1 MNDST
6 RTQGASQNNP
16 QGHIANNPSNSTNH
30 NDEIDLG
37 EYLGIL
43 LAHKWLI
50 AAVTLIGGL
59 IGISYALIAT
69 PIYQANALIQVEDQ
83 QASALAGLEDVAG
96 LLEGDAAI
104 EAEVQLLRSRL
115 VIRKAVEQLSLNIVA
130 EPRYF
135 PLVGRAIA
143 RRYTSTQVGVAKPW
157 FAQPQFA
164 WGGEQITVDFLEVP
178 EHMLGSPLR
187 LLAGREGRYTLLD
200 EDEQL
205 LLKGEV
211 GQLIEIDGLT
221 LFVAKLKA
229 RPGSQFNLI
238 HLSPVESIRR
248 VLNNLGVS
256 ERGKKSGMLGLTLS
270 GPDKILITTLLNKI
284 ADVYVEQN
292 VARSSAEAELSL
304 SFLEKQLPP
313 LKERV
318 DAAENAYNLYRTQ
331 HGSVDLATE
340 TQSVLAGLVN
350 VEQALLELQQERDE
364 LRNRFKPAHPV
375 IKALDDKITL
385 LSDHGSELESHADQL
400 PETQRDIL
408 RLARDV
414 EVNTMLYTKLLNI
427 AQELRVVKAGTVGN
441 VRIIDHALVP
451 EKPIKPKKSLIVV
464 LALVL
469 SSFFGVALVFLLN
482 ALRGGVNDPDQL
494 EQQLGLPVY
503 ASIMH
508 SKLQAKMIKTSKKTG
523 EPIGVLAQLHA
534 QEPTIESFRSLNTSL
549 YFSLKQA
556 SNNIIMIAGA
566 SPGIGKSFTAIN
578 LAATM
583 ANSGLKVLLIDGDL
597 RRGMLH
603 KYTGVGRGKGLAELI
618 TENANDASNYT
629 HSTSVDG
636 LELIPTGKL
645 PPNQAELLLHEAFT
659 RQLDSLSSHYDQVII
674 DSPPI
679 LAVTD
684 AAIIGRNAATTLLV
698 VKANFHPMRE
708 LEQATKQL
716 QQAGIDIKGIVF
728 NDVELNSGRYGY
740 GKYVYQYEYKSGK
753 T

>member
-6 RTQGASQNNP
+6 GQQGATQNGP
-16 QGHIANNPSNSTNH
+16 QGRIANSPLTYTDH
-30 NDEIDLG
+30 DDEIDLG
-37 EYLGIL
+37 EYLGVL
-43 LAHKWLI
+43 LAYKWLI
-50 AAVTLIGGL
+50 AAVTLIGVL
-59 IGISYALIAT
+59 IGTSYALIAT
-69 PIYQANALIQVEDQ
+69 PVYQANALIQVEDQ

-115 VIRKAVEQLSLNIVA
+115 IIREAVEQLSLNIVA
-130 EPRYF
+130 QPRYF

-143 RRYTSTQVGVAKPW
+143 RRYSSTQEGVAKPW

-164 WGGEQITVDFLEVP
+164 WGGEEITVDFFDVP
-178 EHMLGSPLR
+178 NHLLGAPLR

-200 EDEQL
+200 ENKQL
-205 LLKGEV
+205 LLEGEV
-211 GQLIEIDGLT
+211 GKLIEKDGFT

-229 RPGSQFNLI
+229 RPGSQFELI
-238 HLSPVESIRR
+238 HLSPVASINR
-248 VLNNLGVS
+248 VLGQLGVS
-256 ERGKKSGMLGLTLS
+256 EKGKKSGMLGITLS
-270 GPDKILITTLLNKI
+270 GPDKALITTLLNKI
-284 ADVYVEQN
+284 ADVYVAQN
-292 VARSSAEAELSL
+292 VARNSAEAELSL

-313 LKERV
+313 LKQRV

-375 IKALDDKITL
+375 IKALDDKIAL
-385 LSDHGSELESHADQL
+385 LSEHGSELESHADQL

-441 VRIIDHALVP
+441 VRIIDYALIP

-464 LALVL
+464 LALVV

-494 EQQLGLPVY
+494 EQRLGLPVY

-508 SKLQAKMIKTSKKTG
+508 SKAQVKMSKNNKKTG
-523 EPIGVLAQLHA
+523 EAVGVLAQLHSH
-534 QEPTIESFRSLNTSL
+534 EPAIESFRSLNTSL

-556 SNNIIMIAGA
+556 GNNIIMVAGA
-566 SPGIGKSFTAIN
+566 SPSIGKSFTAIN

-603 KYTGVGRGKGLAELI
+603 KYTGGGRGKGMAELI
-618 TENANDASNYT
+618 TENANDLSSYIHPT
-629 HSTSVDG
+629 GVDG
-636 LELIPTGKL
+636 LDLMPTGKL
-645 PPNQAELLLHEAFT
+645 PPNPAELLLHEAFKQ
-659 RQLDSLSSHYDQVII
+659 QLDVLSRQYDQVII

-716 QQAGIDIKGIVF
+716 QQAGIDIRGIVF

-740 GKYVYQYEYKSGK
+740 GKYVYQYEYNSGK

>member
-1 MNDST
+1 MIDST
-6 RTQGASQNNP
+6 AQGPSQNNP
-16 QGHIANNPSNSTNH
+16 QGRMTNNFPNATH
-30 NDEIDLG
+30 YDDEVDLG
-37 EYLGIL
+37 EYLGML
-43 LAHKWLI
+43 LVHKWLI
-50 AAVTLIGGL
+50 AAVTFIGVLIGL
-59 IGISYALIAT
+59 SYVLIAT

-135 PLVGRAIA
+135 PLLGRAIA
-143 RRYTSTQVGVAKPW
+143 RRYSSTHEGVAKPW

-164 WGGEQITVDFLEVP
+164 WGGEDIAVDFFDVP
-178 EHMLGSPLR
+178 EDLLGAPLR
-187 LLAGREGRYTLLD
+187 LLAGQEGSYTLLD

-211 GQLIEIDGLT
+211 GRLVEKDGLT
-221 LFVAKLKA
+221 LFVARLKA
-229 RPGSQFNLI
+229 RPGSQFELLR
-238 HLSPVESIRR
+238 LSPMDAIKR
-248 VLNNLGVS
+248 VLDNLGAS
-256 ERGKKSGMLGLTLS
+256 ERGKNSGMLGITLT
-270 GPDKILITTLLNKI
+270 GPDKIQITALLNKI

-340 TQSVLAGLVN
+340 TQSVLEGLVN

-375 IKALDDKITL
+375 IKSLDDKINL
-385 LSDHGSELESHADQL
+385 LSDHSSELESHADRL
-400 PETQRDIL
+400 PATQRDIL

-451 EKPIKPKKSLIVV
+451 EEPIKPKKALIIV
-464 LALVL
+464 LALVVSL
-469 SSFFGVALVFLLN
+469 FFGIALVFLLN
-482 ALRGGVNDPDQL
+482 AMRGGVNDPDQL
-494 EQQLGLPVY
+494 EQRLGLPVY

-508 SKLQAKMIKTSKKTG
+508 SKRQAKMNKASKKTG

-534 QEPTIESFRSLNTSL
+534 QELAIESFRSLNTSL

-583 ANSGLKVLLIDGDL
+583 AGSGIKVLLIDGDL
-597 RRGMLH
+597 RRGILH
-603 KYTGVGRGKGLAELI
+603 KYTRDGRDKGLSELI
-618 TENANDASNYT
+618 TENGKDASGYIHPT
-629 HSTSVDG
+629 GVDG
-636 LELIPTGKL
+636 LDFMPTGKL
-645 PPNQAELLLHEAFT
+645 PPNPAELLLHEAFKQ
-659 RQLDSLSSHYDQVII
+659 QLGALSGQYDQVII

-728 NDVELNSGRYGY
+728 NDVEMNSGRYGY
-740 GKYVYQYEYKSGK
+740 GKYVYQYEYKV
-753 T
+753 

>member
-6 RTQGASQNNP
+6 AQSPSPNNP
-16 QGHIANNPSNSTNH
+16 HGRTANHLPSPTNH
-30 NDEIDLG
+30 DDEIDLG
-37 EYLGIL
+37 EYLGML
-43 LAHKWLI
+43 LVHKWLI
-50 AAVTLIGGL
+50 AAVTVLGVL
-59 IGISYALIAT
+59 IGISYAFIAT

-143 RRYTSTQVGVAKPW
+143 RRYASTQEGVAKPW

-164 WGGEQITVDFLEVP
+164 WGGEEIAVDFFDVP
-178 EHMLGSPLR
+178 DDLLGVPLR
-187 LLAGREGRYTLLD
+187 LHAGQEGHYRLLD
-200 EDEQL
+200 ESENL
-205 LLKGEV
+205 LLTGEV
-211 GQLIEIDGLT
+211 GKLIEKDELS
-221 LFVAKLKA
+221 LFVSKLKA
-229 RPGSQFNLI
+229 RPDSQFVLMY
-238 HLSPVESIRR
+238 LSPVNAIKR
-248 VLNNLGVS
+248 VLSNLGVS
-256 ERGKKSGMLGLTLS
+256 EKGKNSGMLGVTLN
-270 GPDKILITTLLNKI
+270 GPDKTQITMLLNKI

-375 IKALDDKITL
+375 IKSLDDKINL
-385 LSDHGSELESHADQL
+385 LSDHSSELESHADRL
-400 PETQRDIL
+400 PATQRDIL

-427 AQELRVVKAGTVGN
+427 AQELRVVKAGAVGN

-451 EKPIKPKKSLIVV
+451 EKPIKPQKSLIVM
-464 LALVL
+464 LALVMSL
-469 SSFFGVALVFLLN
+469 FFGIALVFLLN
-482 ALRGGVNDPDQL
+482 VLRGGVNDPDQL
-494 EQQLGLPVY
+494 EQRLGLPVY

-508 SKLQAKMIKTSKKTG
+508 SKRQVKMNKRSKKTG
-523 EPIGVLAQLHA
+523 EPVGVLAQLHA
-534 QEPTIESFRSLNTSL
+534 QESAVESFRSLNTSL

-556 SNNIIMIAGA
+556 SNNIIMVAGA
-566 SPGIGKSFTAIN
+566 SPDIGKSFVAIN

-583 ANSGLKVLLIDGDL
+583 ANSDSKILLIDGDL
-597 RRGMLH
+597 RRGILH
-603 KYTGVGRGKGLAELI
+603 KYTRDGRDKGFTELI
-618 TENANDASNYT
+618 TENATHASNYIY
-629 HSTSVDG
+629 STGVNG
-636 LELIPTGKL
+636 LDFMPTGKL
-645 PPNQAELLLHEAFT
+645 PPNPAELLLHEAFKQ
-659 RQLDSLSSHYDQVII
+659 QLDVLSSQYDQVII

-728 NDVELNSGRYGY
+728 NDVELNGGRYGY
-740 GKYVYQYEYKSGK
+740 GKYVYQYEYKNGK

>member
-1 MNDST
+1 MIDST
-6 RTQGASQNNP
+6 AQGPSQNNP
-16 QGHIANNPSNSTNH
+16 QGRMTNNFPNATH
-30 NDEIDLG
+30 YDDEVDLG
-37 EYLGIL
+37 EYLGML
-43 LAHKWLI
+43 LVHKWLI
-50 AAVTLIGGL
+50 AAVTFIGVLIGL
-59 IGISYALIAT
+59 SYVLIAT

-135 PLVGRAIA
+135 PLLGRAIA
-143 RRYTSTQVGVAKPW
+143 RRYSSTHEGVAKPW

-164 WGGEQITVDFLEVP
+164 WGGEDIAVDFFDVP
-178 EHMLGSPLR
+178 EDLLGAPLR
-187 LLAGREGRYTLLD
+187 LLAGQEGSYTLLD

-211 GQLIEIDGLT
+211 GRLVEKDGLT
-221 LFVAKLKA
+221 LFVARLKA
-229 RPGSQFNLI
+229 RPGSQFELLR
-238 HLSPVESIRR
+238 LSPMDAIKR
-248 VLNNLGVS
+248 VLDNLGAS
-256 ERGKKSGMLGLTLS
+256 ERGKNSGMLGITLT
-270 GPDKILITTLLNKI
+270 GPDKIQITALLNKI

-340 TQSVLAGLVN
+340 TQSVLEGLVN

-375 IKALDDKITL
+375 IKSLDDKINL
-385 LSDHGSELESHADQL
+385 LSDHSSELESHADRL
-400 PETQRDIL
+400 PATQRDIL

-451 EKPIKPKKSLIVV
+451 EEPIKPKKALIIV
-464 LALVL
+464 LALVVSL
-469 SSFFGVALVFLLN
+469 FFGIALVFLLN
-482 ALRGGVNDPDQL
+482 AMRGGVNDPDQL
-494 EQQLGLPVY
+494 EQRLGLPVH

-508 SKLQAKMIKTSKKTG
+508 SKRQAKMNKASKKTG

-534 QEPTIESFRSLNTSL
+534 QELAIESFRSLNTSL

-583 ANSGLKVLLIDGDL
+583 AGSGIKVLLIDGDL
-597 RRGMLH
+597 RRGILH
-603 KYTGVGRGKGLAELI
+603 KYTRDGRDKGLSELI
-618 TENANDASNYT
+618 TENGKDASGYIHPT
-629 HSTSVDG
+629 GVDG
-636 LELIPTGKL
+636 LDFMPTGKL
-645 PPNQAELLLHEAFT
+645 PPNPAELLLHEAFKQ
-659 RQLDSLSSHYDQVII
+659 QLGALSGQYDQVII

-728 NDVELNSGRYGY
+728 NDVEMNSGRYGY
-740 GKYVYQYEYKSGK
+740 GKYVYQYEYKV
-753 T
+753 

>member
-6 RTQGASQNNP
+6 AQGPSQNNP
-16 QGHIANNPSNSTNH
+16 QGRMTNNLHNSINH
-30 NDEIDLG
+30 HDEIDLG
-37 EYLGIL
+37 AYLGML

-50 AAVTLIGGL
+50 AAVTLLGVL
-59 IGISYALIAT
+59 IGLSYVLIAT

-135 PLVGRAIA
+135 PLLGRAIA
-143 RRYTSTQVGVAKPW
+143 RRYSSTHEGVAKPW

-164 WGGEQITVDFLEVP
+164 WGGEDIAVDFFDVP
-178 EHMLGSPLR
+178 EDLLGAPLR
-187 LLAGREGRYTLLD
+187 LLAGQEGSYTLLD

-211 GQLIEIDGLT
+211 GRLVEKDGLT
-221 LFVAKLKA
+221 LFVARLKA
-229 RPGSQFNLI
+229 RPGSQFELLR
-238 HLSPVESIRR
+238 LSPMDAIKR
-248 VLNNLGVS
+248 VLDNLGAS
-256 ERGKKSGMLGLTLS
+256 ERGKNSGMLGITLT
-270 GPDKILITTLLNKI
+270 GPDKIQITALLNKI

-340 TQSVLAGLVN
+340 TQSVLEGLVN

-375 IKALDDKITL
+375 IKSLDDKINL
-385 LSDHGSELESHADQL
+385 LSDHSSELESHADRL
-400 PETQRDIL
+400 PATQRDIL

-451 EKPIKPKKSLIVV
+451 EEPIKPKKALIMV
-464 LALVL
+464 LALVISL
-469 SSFFGVALVFLLN
+469 FFGIALVFLLN
-482 ALRGGVNDPDQL
+482 AMRGGVNDPDQL
-494 EQQLGLPVY
+494 EQRLGLPVY

-508 SKLQAKMIKTSKKTG
+508 SKRQAKMNKASKKTG
-523 EPIGVLAQLHA
+523 DPIGVLAQLHA
-534 QEPTIESFRSLNTSL
+534 QELAIESFRSLNTSL

-556 SNNIIMIAGA
+556 S
-566 SPGIGKSFTAIN
+566 
-578 LAATM
+578 
-583 ANSGLKVLLIDGDL
+583 
-597 RRGMLH
+597 
-603 KYTGVGRGKGLAELI
+603 GR
-618 TENANDASNYT
+618 
-629 HSTSVDG
+629 
-636 LELIPTGKL
+636 
-645 PPNQAELLLHEAFT
+645 
-659 RQLDSLSSHYDQVII
+659 
-674 DSPPI
+674 
-679 LAVTD
+679 
-684 AAIIGRNAATTLLV
+684 
-698 VKANFHPMRE
+698 
-708 LEQATKQL
+708 
-716 QQAGIDIKGIVF
+716 
-728 NDVELNSGRYGY
+728 
-740 GKYVYQYEYKSGK
+740 
-753 T
+753 